1 MALARVVEFEGVT
14 RERLDEQHA
23 QMEGS
28 GPPEGFPPAEFVM
41 LHDAAAEKSLVIFFL
56 ENEADYDQ
64 ADAILNAMPAGETPG
79 RRTGVAK
86 YDVVF
91 RMSS

>member
-14 RERLDEQHA
+14 RERLEEQNR

-56 ENEADYDQ
+56 ENEADYEQ
-64 ADAILNAMPAGETPG
+64 ADAILNAMPAGDTPG
-79 RRTGVAK
+79 ERTGVAK
-86 YDVVF
+86 YDVVL

>member
-1 MALARVVEFEGVT
+1 VT
-14 RERLDEQHA
+14 RERLDEQNA

-64 ADAILNAMPAGETPG
+64 ADAILNAMPAGDTPG

>member
-14 RERLDEQHA
+14 RERLDEQNA

-41 LHDAAAEKSLVIFFL
+41 LHDAAGEKSLVIFFL
-56 ENEADYDQ
+56 ETESDYEQ
-64 ADAILNAMPAGETPG
+64 ADAILNAMPAGDTPG
-79 RRTGVAK
+79 RRTGVTK

>member
-1 MALARVVEFEGVT
+1 
-14 RERLDEQHA
+14 
-23 QMEGS
+23 
-28 GPPEGFPPAEFVM
+28 M

-56 ENEADYDQ
+56 ENEADYEQ
-64 ADAILNAMPAGETPG
+64 ADAILNAMPAGDTPG
-79 RRTGVAK
+79 QRTGVAK

>member
-14 RERLDEQHA
+14 RERLDEQNA

-41 LHDAAAEKSLVIFFL
+41 LHDAAGEKSLVIVFL
-56 ENEADYDQ
+56 ENEADYEQ
-64 ADAILNAMPAGETPG
+64 ADAILNAMPAGDTPG
-79 RRTGVAK
+79 QRTGVAK